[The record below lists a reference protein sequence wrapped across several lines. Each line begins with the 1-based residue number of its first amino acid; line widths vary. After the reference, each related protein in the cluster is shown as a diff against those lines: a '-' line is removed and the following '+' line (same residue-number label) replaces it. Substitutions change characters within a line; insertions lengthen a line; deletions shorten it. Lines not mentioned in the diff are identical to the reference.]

1 MAELLTNSPAMWET
15 WVQSLGWEHPV
26 EKGTATHSSILAL
39 ENSMDCIVHGVAK
52 SRTKNSPN
60 ILGVLLIHIC
70 YCVEKTNIN
79 NLARVYMVE
88 LMNSWVLFVCVCV
101 CVCVFQQ
108 GMIFLGKSYI
118 PEKWPIHIPEKI
130 HYFVTFLFKW
140 GIFCKG
146 MATYCNILGWKFP
159 WAKNPDRLQS
169 MVSQRVRQDWVT
181 KCTRRF
187 IRSSAH
193 KLEPMYKSVCK
204 CGYMS
209 V

>member
-1 MAELLTNSPAMWET
+1 MAELLQNSPAMWET

-39 ENSMDCIVHGVAK
+39 ENSMDYTVHGVAK

-101 CVCVFQQ
+101 CVCVSA
-108 GMIFLGKSYI
+108 GDDLSWEVLYTREVTHSYSR
-118 PEKWPIHIPEKI
+118 KNSLFC
-130 HYFVTFLFKW
+130 YFPF
-140 GIFCKG
+140 
-146 MATYCNILGWKFP
+146 
-159 WAKNPDRLQS
+159 
-169 MVSQRVRQDWVT
+169 
-181 KCTRRF
+181 
-187 IRSSAH
+187 
-193 KLEPMYKSVCK
+193 
-204 CGYMS
+204 
-209 V
+209 